1 MQIGAI
7 NRRARQKYA
16 SFVSAMDM
24 VREAL
29 DEAHKLVA
37 KMPKQPTSAKWTVST
52 REEMQGLE
60 RNAVGELERLRKK
73 SKRYEAE
80 LVSRDWRL

>member
-1 MQIGAI
+1 MQISAI
-7 NRRARQKYA
+7 NRRAQQKYA
-16 SFVSAMDM
+16 AFVGAMDM

-37 KMPKQPTSAKWTVST
+37 KMPKQPASAKWTVST

-60 RNAVGELERLRKK
+60 RTAVGELERLRKK

-80 LVSRDWRL
+80 LVSREWRL

>member
-1 MQIGAI
+1 MQIGAV

-16 SFVSAMDM
+16 AFVSAMDM
-24 VREAL
+24 VRSAL

-37 KMPKQPTSAKWTVST
+37 KMPKQPVSGKWTAST

-60 RNAVGELERLRKK
+60 RTAVGELERLRKK

-80 LVSRDWRL
+80 LISRDWRL

>member
-16 SFVSAMDM
+16 AFVGAMDM

-29 DEAHKLVA
+29 DQARKLVA
-37 KMPKQPTSAKWTVST
+37 TMPKQPTGTKWTVST

-60 RNAVGELERLRKK
+60 RTAVGELERLRKK

-80 LVSRDWRL
+80 LISREWRL

>member
-1 MQIGAI
+1 MQIGVI

-16 SFVSAMDM
+16 VFVGAMDA

-29 DEAHKLVA
+29 DEARKLVGTV
-37 KMPKQPTSAKWTVST
+37 PKQPVSTKWTVST

-80 LVSRDWRL
+80 LISRDWRL